1 VERVSAE
8 REKLSR
14 DEKLSQRCEVL
25 ADVVTALRRLYPSAT
40 QTQKELLETIIG
52 AAIWYLPECDGLF
65 SGKMSAKA
73 LEECTRDPKQ
83 WAKLTKEHFYPRKQA
98 GADLLKDDETRWNR
112 EMILDGFRTKWGRYH
127 RVTKAENRA
136 LVSSQRKKLMEAE
149 DCYRGARID
158 LVDVPP
164 QLMNRRSKKKAS

>member
-1 VERVSAE
+1 MKEE

-14 DEKLSQRCEVL
+14 DEKLGQRCEIL
-25 ADVVTALRRLYPSAT
+25 ADVVKALRVLYPGAT

-98 GADLLKDDETRWNR
+98 GADLLKDEETSWDRGL
-112 EMILDGFRTKWGRYH
+112 ILDGFRTKWGR
-127 RVTKAENRA
+127 
-136 LVSSQRKKLMEAE
+136 
-149 DCYRGARID
+149 
-158 LVDVPP
+158 
-164 QLMNRRSKKKAS
+164 

>member
-1 VERVSAE
+1 MKGERN
-8 REKLSR
+8 RLSR
-14 DEKLSQRCEVL
+14 EEKLSQRCEVL
-25 ADVVTALRRLYPSAT
+25 AAVVTTLRELYPSAT
-40 QTQKELLETIIG
+40 QTQKELLETIVG

-73 LEECTRDPKQ
+73 LEACTRDPKE
-83 WAKLTKEHFYPRKQA
+83 WSKLTKEHFYPRKRA
-98 GADLLKDDETRWNR
+98 GADLLSDSETLWTK
-112 EMILDGFRTKWGRYH
+112 EMILDGFRKKWGRYH

-136 LVSSQRKKLMEAE
+136 LVALQRKRLAEAD

-164 QLMNRRSKKKAS
+164 QFRKRRAKKIS

>member
-8 REKLSR
+8 IEKLSR
-14 DEKLSQRCEVL
+14 DEKLGQRCEIL
-25 ADVVTALRRLYPSAT
+25 ADIVKALRVLYPRAT

-52 AAIWYLPECDGLF
+52 AAIWYLPECEGLF

-73 LEECTRDPKQ
+73 LELCGQDPKQ
-83 WAKLTKEHFYPRKQA
+83 FAKLTKEHFYPRKQA
-98 GADLLKDDETRWNR
+98 GADLLKDQETPWDRK
-112 EMILDGFRTKWGRYH
+112 MILDGFRTKWGRYH

-136 LVSSQRKKLMEAE
+136 LVSSQRKKLMKSE

-158 LVDVPP
+158 LVDVPA
-164 QLMNRRSKKKAS
+164 QLMVRRSQKKA